1 MRTVLLQIKS
11 YLSISSLKLVKREF
25 YAMSPESAYALLEA
39 IAQIHG
45 CTDKLKL
52 WEMDAAVL
60 PGTKPKIWHNFNE
73 TYGGN
78 SPENA
83 KCPTGK

>member
-39 IAQIHG
+39 IAEIHG

-52 WEMDAAVL
+52 WEMAAA
-60 PGTKPKIWHNFNE
+60 E
-73 TYGGN
+73 
-78 SPENA
+78 A
-83 KCPTGK
+83 KEQEEAHEIS